1 MSTTSENN
9 KRIAKNTA
17 LLYVRMLFIMAVSLY
32 TSREVLRILGVED
45 FGIYNVVGG
54 LVLMFSFLN
63 NAMTAAVQRYI
74 SFELGRGVSDRLRTI
89 FCMSVMIHLVLALV
103 SLLLAGSAGG
113 YLLYAYLNIPEERFH
128 AACVVFLCSLLSF
141 GVTIVQVPYMAS
153 IIAHEKMGV
162 YAAGTVMDS
171 CAKLAGI
178 IALGFFR
185 GDKLI
190 WYGVI
195 LLGIS
200 VSLALFYRVY
210 CITHFEECRFRRR
223 WDGALFK
230 EMFAYSGWSLFGG
243 VASVIPPQGVNML
256 LNVFFGPAV
265 NAARG
270 IAYQVN
276 AAVSSLYS
284 SFTQAVNP
292 QIVKQYS
299 GGNLE
304 YMHQLIFR
312 SCRFTYLLV
321 WLLACPILLETEQI
335 LRLWLHTVPSHAVL
349 FCRLILVSTLTDSL
363 ATPLIP
369 AVQATGRICN
379 YQVLVSSLLLLNL
392 PLSYVALKLTGVPEA
407 SFCVGILVSVLTAG
421 ARLLMCRRLVS
432 LSLRRFG
439 RTVLLRVLPVSL
451 VASVSF
457 VIPSVMEE
465 SYVRLAVSLAAGV
478 SLTVLATW
486 FVGMTSGERAFIVQR
501 MKSVKSRISGG
512 S

>member
-1 MSTTSENN
+1 MSNAENN

-17 LLYVRMLFIMAVSLY
+17 LLYFRMIFLMAVSLY
-32 TSREVLRILGVED
+32 TSREVLRILGVDD

-54 LVLMFSFLN
+54 LVLMFGFLN
-63 NAMTAAVQRYI
+63 NAMTAAVQRYL
-74 SFELGRGVSDRLRTI
+74 SFELGRGVSERLHTI
-89 FCMSVMIHLVLALV
+89 FCMAVMIHLVLVLV

-113 YLLYAYLNIPEERFH
+113 YILYAYLNIPAERFH
-128 AACVVFLCSLLSF
+128 AACVVFFCSLLSF
-141 GVTIVQVPYMAS
+141 GVTIAQVPYMAS

-162 YAAGTVMDS
+162 YAAGTIMDS
-171 CAKLAGI
+171 CAKLGGI

-195 LLGIS
+195 LLSIS
-200 VSLALFYRVY
+200 VAVALFYRIY

-223 WDGALFK
+223 WDRALFK
-230 EMFAYSGWSLFGG
+230 EMFSYSGWSLFGG

-335 LRLWLHTVPSHAVL
+335 LRLWLHTVPAHAVV
-349 FCRLILVSTLTDSL
+349 FCRLILVSTLIDSL

-369 AVQATGRICN
+369 AVQATGRIRN
-379 YQVLVSSLLLLNL
+379 YQVLVSCLLLLNL
-392 PLSYVALKLTGVPEA
+392 PLSYAALKLTGVPEA
-407 SFCVGILVSVLTAG
+407 SFCVGILVSVLTAC

-432 LSLRRFG
+432 LSLRTFG
-439 RTVLLRVLPVSL
+439 RTVLLRVVPVSL
-451 VASVSF
+451 IASVSF
-457 VIPSVMEE
+457 VIPAMMEE
-465 SYVRLAVSLAAGV
+465 NYARLVFSLVAGV
-478 SLTVLATW
+478 LLTMASTW
-486 FVGMTSGERAFIVQR
+486 FIGITKGERAFIGQR
-501 MKSVKSRISGG
+501 IRNIKSRIIGRR
-512 S
+512 